1 MPGKKEVLH
10 NFKSCE
16 QFADWLNRAVADL
29 DRQKSEVVRCCIML
43 ALPTIMNNPAL
54 LDLVRFEDIRR
65 GADCQ

>member
-16 QFADWLNRAVADL
+16 QFADWLNR
-29 DRQKSEVVRCCIML
+29 
-43 ALPTIMNNPAL
+43 LPTIMNNPAL